1 MARRS
6 RSKALPKTKGE
17 VDRGRAPLLTAPQE
31 DHRIALAILLS
42 VFVLLFSSLTI
53 TSFLQKSP
61 TVDEPVHLFSGY
73 SYLKWGDFRVNPEHP
88 PLAKVLAALPLLA
101 FDIQDPRPS
110 SPEWNRIPESKPGPP
125 TENIAHD
132 MLFVENDADGLF
144 FYAKLPMIALAILLG
159 IFIYL
164 WSKELFGLEAAIA
177 SLFIYS
183 LDPNILAHSQIVH
196 TDIPFTTFFFI
207 STYFFWRAL
216 SRLNWTNFLL
226 TSLFF
231 GLAAITKFSFLTI
244 IPIWSILGLFSISSS
259 EPQQCSIGTPHIVSS
274 RWGKG
279 ALFAGIFISAL
290 ITAYLFTWA
299 AYGFRFNAI
308 PGGDRFLSLAPV
320 MSEKPLVKAL
330 VSFISGHHLFPEAWI
345 YGQLYILKDLGRATY
360 LLGQISDDGF
370 WLYFP
375 VAFAV
380 KTPLPTLFLLIG
392 TMGSW
397 IFWRRVR
404 LVGLFLV
411 VPMVFYFSVAV
422 WSRMNIGL
430 RHILPIYP
438 FLFVLIGGTAAELWR
453 DKSWVKKGALIFL
466 GAWYLWSSISIYPH
480 YLAFFN
486 ELAGGPKNGH
496 KVLLDSNLDWGQD
509 LKGLK
514 RWMDKNGVKKI
525 QSLYF
530 GTGEPE
536 YYGINAFYLPGSMIM
551 HPSTDEQK
559 KPEVPDYLAVS
570 ANHLYGSAIFLSEE
584 QEEIL
589 RSYRLEQPVTTIG
602 YSILIYKLDL
612 TDPQVYHTMGY
623 ILARRGQLKGAVA
636 LFRQALR
643 IQPESAEA
651 HAALAQALAMQGK
664 MDEAIRH
671 HNEALRILQ
680 SRSQAGRNE

>member
-1 MARRS
+1 
-6 RSKALPKTKGE
+6 
-17 VDRGRAPLLTAPQE
+17 V
-31 DHRIALAILLS
+31 S
-42 VFVLLFSSLTI
+42 VFALLFGFLSI

-61 TVDEPVHLFSGY
+61 TVDEPVHLLAGY
-73 SYLKWGDFRVNPEHP
+73 SYLKWGDYRVNPEHP
-88 PLAKVLAALPLLA
+88 PLAKILAALPLLA
-101 FDIQDPRPS
+101 FDIKDPRPS
-110 SPEWNRIPESKPGPP
+110 SPEWDRIPESKPGPP
-125 TENIAHD
+125 AENVAHN
-132 MLFVENDADGLF
+132 MFFVSNDADRLF
-144 FYAKLPMIALAILLG
+144 FYAKLPMVGLGMVLGVFVFLWTKEIYGLTAAVAALFMCG
-159 IFIYL
+159 
-164 WSKELFGLEAAIA
+164 
-177 SLFIYS
+177 
-183 LDPNILAHSQIVH
+183 LDPNILAHSQVVH
-196 TDIPFTTFFFI
+196 TDIPFTLFFFI
-207 STYFFWRAL
+207 STYFFWKG
-216 SRLNWTNFLL
+216 LNYFSWANLLL

-231 GLAAITKFSFLTI
+231 GLASITKYSSSAI
-244 IPIWSILGLFSISSS
+244 VPIWGILGLLWIFSSR
-259 EPQQCSIGTPHIVSS
+259 PQQCRVGNPHTVSS
-274 RWGKG
+274 RWEKA
-279 ALFAGIFISAL
+279 ALLGGMLVCVLVI
-290 ITAYLFTWA
+290 AYVLTWA

-308 PGGDRFLSLAPV
+308 PGGGRFFSLAPV
-320 MSEKPLVKAL
+320 SEKPIVKGL

-345 YGQLYILKDLGRATY
+345 YGQLYTFGELRRPTY
-360 LLGQISDDGF
+360 LLGQISDGGF

-380 KTPLPTLFLLIG
+380 KTPLPTLFLLMG
-392 TMGSW
+392 TIGSW
-397 IFWRRVR
+397 LFWRRVR

-411 VPMVFYFSVAV
+411 VPMLFYFSVAV

-453 DKSWVKKGALIFL
+453 SGTWIKRGGVALL
-466 GAWYLWSSISIYPH
+466 GLWYLWSSISIYPH

-486 ELAGGPKNGH
+486 ELAGGPKNGD

-525 QSLYF
+525 QFLYF

-612 TDPQVYHTMGY
+612 TDPQVYYTVGY
-623 ILARRGQLKGAVA
+623 ILARRDQLSKAVD
-636 LFRQALR
+636 LFHQALR
-643 IQPESAEA
+643 IQPEFAEA
-651 HAALAQALAMQGK
+651 HEALAQTLALQGK
-664 MDEAIRH
+664 EGEAIKH
-671 HNEALRILQ
+671 HNEALRIMKSDPAATKKQ
-680 SRSQAGRNE
+680 